1 VLLYGAKRERKREKQ
16 GMVKLSGTLEYRIR
30 AAAAHAN
37 DFDDTRR

>member
-1 VLLYGAKRERKREKQ
+1 
-16 GMVKLSGTLEYRIR
+16 MVKLSGTLEYRIR